1 VPNGRILMAQEQREI
16 VDLTT
21 VALQADANAPDV
33 VACDDGAL
41 FLTHY
46 ARLLRAGQAPHLSV
60 LDLRVPGNVSGAAAA
75 IGARSVERGLGQSA
89 IPILFHT
96 AESAGDDLRA
106 LLGRVGRAVHL
117 QRNAE
122 LPAEEQ
128 SRRLAIAIGKLLQQ
142 IGGR

>member
-1 VPNGRILMAQEQREI
+1 MAQELRSI

-21 VALQADANAPDV
+21 TALQADSNAPDV

-46 ARLLRAGQAPHLSV
+46 ARLLRAGQAPRLSV
-60 LDLRVPGNVSGAAAA
+60 LDPRVTGSVSGAAAA
-75 IGARSVERGLGQSA
+75 IGARSVERGLGHPP

-96 AESAGDDLRA
+96 AEPAGDDMRA

-142 IGGR
+142 IGGK